1 MYSFGAGQKIG
12 SLKFEEDILKGPLKD
27 SECNFRIDKPT
38 VRVHFFLAFLLTK
51 KQDFLNTFPTGFF
64 CS

>member
-38 VRVHFFLAFLLTK
+38 VRVHFFIFSLFI
-51 KQDFLNTFPTGFF
+51 N
-64 CS
+64 